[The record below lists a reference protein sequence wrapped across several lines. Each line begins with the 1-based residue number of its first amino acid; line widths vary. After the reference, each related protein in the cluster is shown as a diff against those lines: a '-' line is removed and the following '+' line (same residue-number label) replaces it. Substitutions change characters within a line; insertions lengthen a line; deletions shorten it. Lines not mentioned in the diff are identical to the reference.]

1 MTAIGSE
8 ALIKPTKTGNPT
20 ETRPISSNESSKE
33 MRSATPVNAA
43 TAPMTRSSAGSCP
56 PAAPF
61 VCTEP
66 GHMMFWKKL
75 INLTHITV
83 SGVVS
88 KRSAAAEKHVTRP
101 TTKKNS
107 YHATGSGCG
116 ENQ

>member
-1 MTAIGSE
+1 MTATGSQ
-8 ALIKPTKTGNPT
+8 ALIKPTKTGHPT

-33 MRSATPVNAA
+33 MRSSTPVNAA
-43 TAPMTRSSAGSCP
+43 TAPTTDSSAESFP
-56 PAAPF
+56 PSTPF

-83 SGVVS
+83 SGVMR
-88 KRSAAAEKHVTRP
+88 KRSATAEKHVTRP